1 MSAWVAGDGDHVA
14 GLLGADG
21 TWEGFGADAIGG
33 VHDWYRAVG
42 AEYQTE
48 GCVQRPVL
56 QQVGCPYALED
67 DLRRFFGADPAT
79 ESCAFDIA
87 AGEIATVRDTYDLRE
102 DDAWSTFRQWVAD
115 HHPGDIE
122 QMYTADSRFARWDP
136 NSIDLWERHLDDF
149 IASSDGYIA
158 RAESICTAAHA
169 RFNADMEA
177 AGIDMDPSPD
187 DDGSGLQLV
196 PSNAED
202 VPAAEDVARRIE
214 REALIELYAV
224 EIPEP
229 LWQDFDRAYLLLEQF
244 SEGNEVGDTEELW
257 RQVRDLELGLDH
269 CTFPLTT

>member
-1 MSAWVAGDGDHVA
+1 
-14 GLLGADG
+14 
-21 TWEGFGADAIGG
+21 
-33 VHDWYRAVG
+33 
-42 AEYQTE
+42 
-48 GCVQRPVL
+48 
-56 QQVGCPYALED
+56 
-67 DLRRFFGADPAT
+67 
-79 ESCAFDIA
+79 
-87 AGEIATVRDTYDLRE
+87 
-102 DDAWSTFRQWVAD
+102 
-115 HHPGDIE
+115 
-122 QMYTADSRFARWDP
+122 
-136 NSIDLWERHLDDF
+136 
-149 IASSDGYIA
+149 
-158 RAESICTAAHA
+158 
-169 RFNADMEA
+169 MEA

-244 SEGNEVGDTEELW
+244 SEGNEVGDPEELW